1 MKNVQKK
8 KKPIKDFFFKI
19 KLKLW
24 ELISIEIEIKFKRQ
38 LET

>member
-19 KLKLW
+19 DLKLFPV
-24 ELISIEIEIKFKRQ
+24 ISIKIEIRFKR
-38 LET
+38 